1 MNSLAVHAA
10 NSWSNNFISC
20 PSARLHWPRGKA
32 LGLKDKGRGRG
43 EEASKELWPSFLSIS
58 VARLS
63 FMCAVSRDLKKQT
76 EHYVKSKQW
85 EQPSKTEYVVALVL
99 QAWQQIQ
106 KSKLVIFYSVP
117 LVLMLVCCLIFLKDY
132 RGCQMTFS
140 AVCSCFFKAAQRKE
154 QNKTKTNYKKLCNTI
169 PQYHQYWQVQSNLS
183 VAGFLPTMLNSVLY
197 NLFLTISINLP
208 ASLYCV

>member
-1 MNSLAVHAA
+1 
-10 NSWSNNFISC
+10 
-20 PSARLHWPRGKA
+20 
-32 LGLKDKGRGRG
+32 
-43 EEASKELWPSFLSIS
+43 
-58 VARLS
+58 
-63 FMCAVSRDLKKQT
+63 MCAVSRDLKKQT

-140 AVCSCFFKAAQRKE
+140 AFSVQYVHAFSKQHRGK
-154 QNKTKTNYKKLCNTI
+154 NKTKPNYKKLCNTI

>member
-20 PSARLHWPRGKA
+20 PSARLQWPRGKA
-32 LGLKDKGRGRG
+32 LSLKDKGRGRG

-58 VARLS
+58 VAQLS

-106 KSKLVIFYSVP
+106 KSELVIFYSVP
-117 LVLMLVCCLIFLKDY
+117 LVLMLVCCVIFLKGY
-132 RGCQMTFS
+132 RGSSLQMTFS
-140 AVCSCFFKAAQRKE
+140 AFSMQHVHAFSMQHRGGRTKQKK
-154 QNKTKTNYKKLCNTI
+154 KTTKIFAIEYYSITTI
-169 PQYHQYWQVQSNLS
+169 DRSNLIC
-183 VAGFLPTMLNSVLY
+183 L
-197 NLFLTISINLP
+197 
-208 ASLYCV
+208 

>member
-140 AVCSCFFKAAQRKE
+140 AFSVQYVHAFSKQHRGK
-154 QNKTKTNYKKLCNTI
+154 NKTKQKQTTKNFAI
-169 PQYHQYWQVQSNLS
+169 QYHSITSIDRSNLIC
-183 VAGFLPTMLNSVLY
+183 L
-197 NLFLTISINLP
+197 
-208 ASLYCV
+208 